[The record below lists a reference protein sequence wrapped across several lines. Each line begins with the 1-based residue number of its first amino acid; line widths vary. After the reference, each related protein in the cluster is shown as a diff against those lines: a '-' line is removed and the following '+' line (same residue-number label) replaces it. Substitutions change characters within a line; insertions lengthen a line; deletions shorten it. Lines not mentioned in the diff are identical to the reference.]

1 MSSGAWASVIGTVR
15 GEPADRMNRML
26 DRVAAQQ
33 AAGPVEVLLAVPPEE
48 RAVVDAL
55 RPSGAVER
63 IIAVEN
69 AGGAR
74 SAGLNRAAE
83 QATAP
88 ILHRVDARSLLA
100 PDHLMRCDARLRFDS
115 RVGVVGGRQRP
126 VSVADGTWAHGMA
139 RALANPLALGAPAY
153 RRPGP
158 GGPTDTV
165 YLGAFWRTELLE
177 LGGYDER
184 LEANE
189 DFDLCQ
195 RFRATGKV
203 VWLEDGVVVDYE
215 ARDDVLDIWR
225 QYTAFGRAKVRY
237 WRLRGA
243 RPNARQ
249 VGGLLA
255 PVTVAV
261 ATAALVRRPRHC
273 LALAGLGAVAL
284 GAVDHV
290 GGEGSASLGVRTA
303 AAVGEVLIP
312 TAWATGAYLEAGEA
326 LRDWGLNRRLAR
338 TTAVAALQA
347 TASARR

>member
-203 VWLEDGVVVDYE
+203 VWLEDGVVGE
-215 ARDDVLDIWR
+215 
-225 QYTAFGRAKVRY
+225 
-237 WRLRGA
+237 
-243 RPNARQ
+243 
-249 VGGLLA
+249 
-255 PVTVAV
+255 
-261 ATAALVRRPRHC
+261 PRS
-273 LALAGLGAVAL
+273 GT
-284 GAVDHV
+284 
-290 GGEGSASLGVRTA
+290 GVC
-303 AAVGEVLIP
+303 EVHGP
-312 TAWATGAYLEAGEA
+312 T
-326 LRDWGLNRRLAR
+326 LAR
-338 TTAVAALQA
+338 
-347 TASARR
+347 SGDCSRP